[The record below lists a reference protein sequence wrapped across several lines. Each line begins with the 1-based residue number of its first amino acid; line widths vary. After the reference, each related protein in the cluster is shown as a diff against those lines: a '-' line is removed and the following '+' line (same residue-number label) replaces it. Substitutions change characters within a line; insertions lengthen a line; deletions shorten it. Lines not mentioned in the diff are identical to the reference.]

1 TAIMQGLA
9 TVFIAQMS
17 GIDLTL
23 FQYGQVVLLAVATST
38 AAVPSAGTIT
48 LIIILQQFNL
58 PLEAI
63 GIILAVDRVLD
74 MIRTSVNV
82 TGDAAIACI
91 VAKSENQLDE
101 NIFNSHK

>member
-1 TAIMQGLA
+1 
-9 TVFIAQMS
+9 
-17 GIDLTL
+17 
-23 FQYGQVVLLAVATST
+23 
-38 AAVPSAGTIT
+38 
-48 LIIILQQFNL
+48 LQQFNL

-91 VAKSENQLDE
+91 VAKTENQLDE
-101 NIFNSHK
+101 NIFNSKA

>member
-1 TAIMQGLA
+1 
-9 TVFIAQMS
+9 
-17 GIDLTL
+17 
-23 FQYGQVVLLAVATST
+23 
-38 AAVPSAGTIT
+38 
-48 LIIILQQFNL
+48 LQQFNL

-101 NIFNSHK
+101 SIFNAHK